1 MNTENVT
8 TDNGNL
14 PIYGV
19 ISRALVD
26 AVKEESDYDYNQHG
40 GSWQWAINEMSDEVN
55 EVWREK
61 MNKIYELACQ
71 LDDRL
76 KEHGL

>member
-1 MNTENVT
+1 MNTEKLNSE
-8 TDNGNL
+8 NGKL
-14 PIYGV
+14 PIFGV

-26 AVKEESDYDYNQHG
+26 AVKEESNYDYRQHG
-40 GSWQWAINEMSDEVN
+40 ESWQWAINEMSDEVN

-71 LDDRL
+71 LDDKL

>member
-1 MNTENVT
+1 MCK
-8 TDNGNL
+8 DKSKLKNGNL

-26 AVKEESDYDYNQHG
+26 AVKEESDYDYSQHDE
-40 GSWQWAINEMSDEVN
+40 SWQWAINEMSDEVN

-71 LDDRL
+71 LDDKL

>member
-1 MNTENVT
+1 MS
-8 TDNGNL
+8 TDKEAKENGNL

-26 AVKEESDYDYNQHG
+26 AIKEESDYNYDQHG
-40 GSWQWAINEMSDEVN
+40 SSWQWALNEMSDEVN

-61 MNKIYELACQ
+61 MNKIYKLSCQ
-71 LDDRL
+71 LDDKL

>member
-1 MNTENVT
+1 MNTEKVT
-8 TDNGNL
+8 TENGNL

-26 AVKEESDYDYNQHG
+26 AVKEESDYDYDQHG
-40 GSWQWAINEMSDEVN
+40 ESWRWAINEMSDEVN
-55 EVWREK
+55 EIWREK

-71 LDDRL
+71 LDDKL